1 MNGKEYEYQY
11 KSGFNYGYMV
21 GRYEPR
27 AYLKTLNHN
36 ALRKNQAFMQGM
48 LNGNAQQ
55 RLDLQQKAYGVQEQ
69 PKKKKKMRFR

>member
-1 MNGKEYEYQY
+1 MDSKGYEFQY

-27 AYLKTLNHN
+27 AYLKTLHHK
-36 ALRKNQAFMQGM
+36 ALQKNQAFLQGM

-55 RLDLQQKAYGVQEQ
+55 RLDLQQKSFGVQEQ